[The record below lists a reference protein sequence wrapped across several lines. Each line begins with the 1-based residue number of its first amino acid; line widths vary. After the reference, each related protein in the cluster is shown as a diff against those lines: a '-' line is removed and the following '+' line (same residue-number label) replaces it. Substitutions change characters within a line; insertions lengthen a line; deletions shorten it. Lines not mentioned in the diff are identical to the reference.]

1 MDYKKVFWG
10 ILFIMIGLLFVL
22 KNLNI
27 LEFSWF
33 QFLNLW
39 PLLLILWGIAML
51 PIKGAVKLIL
61 SLLIVVLGV
70 YLVNKYDSGY
80 WFDFNKPGTGKY
92 RHYDKWDKSRGD
104 KWDDSQDDNTDKDR
118 DGDDWE
124 SQYLFFPYS
133 ADIEKAT
140 LRLDAAAGSFYLQDT
155 SQQLIE
161 VRKDGNIG
169 SYSLTSQEAR
179 DSYVVNLSMEET
191 TIRGNRLRHQ
201 VDIKLHEE
209 PVWDLDLDIGAARI
223 EMDLSSF
230 KVNDINIDGGA
241 SSIRMKL
248 GNLMPMINV
257 EVDAGASS
265 IVIEVPESS
274 GCQVKTSSVLSGKN
288 LKDFNKTDDDKYT
301 TENFSDSE
309 NKIFINI
316 DVAVSSIEVKRY

>member
-51 PIKGAVKLIL
+51 PMKGGIKLVL
-61 SLLIVVLGV
+61 SLLMVVLGI

-80 WFDFNKPGTGKY
+80 WFEFNNPRSHKF
-92 RHYDKWDKSRGD
+92 RHYDKWDGSENDRKEQ
-104 KWDDSQDDNTDKDR
+104 KR
-118 DGDDWE
+118 DGNDWE

-133 ADIEKAT
+133 AEIEKAT
-140 LRLDAAAGSFYLQDT
+140 LRLDAAAGSFYLRDT
-155 SQQLIE
+155 CEQLIE
-161 VRKDGNIG
+161 VRKDGNFG
-169 SYSLTSQEAR
+169 SYSLISQEAV
-179 DSYVVNLSMEET
+179 DSYIVKLSMEET
-191 TIRGNRLRHQ
+191 SIRGDRLRHQ
-201 VDIKLHEE
+201 VDIKLHEV
-209 PVWDLDLDIGAARI
+209 PVWDLELDIGAARI
-223 EMDLSSF
+223 EMDLSPF
-230 KVNDINIDGGA
+230 KINDINIDGGA
-241 SSIRMKL
+241 SSIRVKL
-248 GNLMPMINV
+248 GDLSSLINV
-257 EVDAGASS
+257 DVDAGASS
-265 IVIEVPESS
+265 IVIEVPQNS

-301 TENFSDSE
+301 SENFSESE

-316 DVAVSSIEVKRY
+316 DAAVSSIEVKRY

>member
-27 LEFSWF
+27 LDFSWF

-51 PIKGAVKLIL
+51 PIKGAIKLIL
-61 SLLIVVLGV
+61 SLLMVILGI

-80 WFDFNKPGTGKY
+80 RFEFNNPRSGKY
-92 RHYDKWDKSRGD
+92 RHYDKWDDSRGNN
-104 KWDDSQDDNTDKDR
+104 WDDSLNIDKKR
-118 DGDDWE
+118 NRNDWE
-124 SQYLFFPYS
+124 SQYLFFPYT

-140 LRLDAAAGSFYLQDT
+140 LKLDAAAGSFYLQET
-155 SQQLIE
+155 SEQLIE
-161 VRKDGNIG
+161 VRKEGNIG
-169 SYSLTSQEAR
+169 SYSLISHEAI
-179 DSYVVNLSMEET
+179 DSYIVKLSMEET
-191 TIRGNRLRHQ
+191 TIRGNKLKHQ
-201 VDIKLHEE
+201 VDIKLHKE
-209 PVWDLDLDIGAARI
+209 PVWDLDLNIGAAEI

-230 KVNDINIDGGA
+230 KTSGINIDGGA

-248 GNLMPMINV
+248 GNLMPLINV

-274 GCQVKTSSVLSGKN
+274 GCQIITSSVLSGRN
-288 LKDFNKTDDDKYT
+288 LKDFNKTDDNKYT
-301 TENFSDSE
+301 TENFDDSE

-316 DVAVSSIEVKRY
+316 DVAVSSIEVRRF